1 MKKIASIIL
10 LIFSV
15 SVGFSQSSK
24 SFICKVLDSKTK
36 EPVPFATIMLTE
48 LNRGTHADIDGFFE
62 IPNIYEKDYS
72 LTISSIGYL
81 TTKVKI
87 STLKSTETNI
97 IYLSFADTLLD
108 EVVIKAKKKKR
119 KRLLAYGIVRR
130 AIDNIPKNHPRQ
142 AFSFIGYYRDYQQ
155 PVDDSYAKF
164 LNINDTIEYLNLHE
178 GIIEVFDAGFGTNQ
192 LTDDRNQTAVYS
204 FKTNN
209 NFRVDSTITIPYD
222 NGQKKFANTFRITP
236 LGGNE
241 LNLLNLV
248 NAIRNYDKMSFSFV
262 NVFRDGFP
270 EFHEFKVTSTQ
281 YVNGKPVYEISF
293 ETKKARNDYFANG
306 KIYIQED
313 NYAIHKFTY
322 NLFFRSRSNL
332 KYTITSEFK
341 EKNKQMFLN
350 YITFNNFF
358 IARSSDFFQVKK
370 ITLDLKSL
378 TYKLEL
384 NKDLSEDSRKYLNRK
399 IKVYFKN
406 KRIGVE
412 RVKVLRDR
420 VLMVKLKASDAYVFY
435 KTKNEDIS
443 SYTSFKFSNIKDV
456 NGYKLN
462 KPVELKFNQYRELY
476 VQEIFPFKPLQN
488 NKVFMDKF
496 LPLSKAKI
504 DSTKFENEYWI
515 NSPLKRSKKN

>member
-1 MKKIASIIL
+1 MKKIVIFIL
-10 LIFSV
+10 LILSV
-15 SVGFSQSSK
+15 TVGFSQSSK
-24 SFICKVLDSKTK
+24 SFICKVIDSKTK
-36 EPVPFATIMLTE
+36 EPVPFATVMLTE

-72 LTISSIGYL
+72 LTISSIGYV
-81 TTKVKI
+81 TSTVKI
-87 STLKSTETNI
+87 STLKSNETNI

-108 EVVIKAKKKKR
+108 EVVIKARKKKR

-130 AIDNIPKNHPRQ
+130 AIDNIPRNHPRQ
-142 AFSFIGYYRDYQQ
+142 PFSFIGYYRDYQQ

-164 LNINDTIEYLNLHE
+164 LNTNDTIEYLNLHE

-192 LTDDRNQTAVYS
+192 LTDKKNQTAIYS
-204 FKTNN
+204 FKTNT

-222 NGQKKFANTFRITP
+222 NSERKFANTFRITP

-270 EFHEFKVTSTQ
+270 EYHKFRVTSTQ
-281 YVNGKPVYEISF
+281 YVNGKPIYEISF

-322 NLFFRSRSNL
+322 NLYFRSRNNL

-341 EKNKQMFLN
+341 EKNKLMFLN

-358 IARSSDFFQVKK
+358 IARSPDFFQVKK

-384 NKDLSEDSRKYLNRK
+384 NKDLNEEDRKYLNRK
-399 IKVYFKN
+399 IKVYFDN

-412 RVKVLRDR
+412 RVKVLRNKI
-420 VLMVKLKASDAYVFY
+420 LLVKLKASDAFILY
-435 KTKNEDIS
+435 KAKNEDIS
-443 SYTSFKFSNIKDV
+443 NKSSFKFSNIKDI

-462 KPVELKFNQYRELY
+462 RPVELKFNQYRELY
-476 VQEIFPFKPLQN
+476 VQEVFPFKKLPS
-488 NKVFMDKF
+488 NKIFIDKF
-496 LPLSKAKI
+496 QPLSKAKI

-515 NSPLKRSKKN
+515 NSPLKNSKKN